1 MKFDEKK
8 LQADLEKLSAAERVK
23 YLESLALQ
31 AKNELS
37 ETEKTLKQSEELL
50 EKQRQTMLKKA
61 LGEEQKLLQQQE
73 YQQRLEKEKEKKELS
88 SMLEKQGTDLEAN
101 IERERARLPA
111 THPIVGLY
119 TQLRGMQQYYQ
130 QEHQEVDYART
141 IVLED
146 IRKDV
151 VDVLNKYQE
160 VPEEMKEIADAT
172 YRLVKGL
179 LNQSASDRTRY
190 EP

>member
-8 LQADLEKLSAAERVK
+8 LQADLQKLSPEEKVK
-23 YLESLALQ
+23 YLESLAEQ
-31 AKNELS
+31 AKKELFDT
-37 ETEKTLKQSEELL
+37 ETALKKSQELL
-50 EKQRQTMLKKA
+50 EKQRQNMLKNV
-61 LGEEQKLLQQQE
+61 LREEQVLLAE
-73 YQQRLEKEKEKKELS
+73 RERQQRTEKEKKELS

-101 IERERARLPA
+101 IEKEQARLPA

-119 TQLRGMQQYYQ
+119 TQLRGIQQYY
-130 QEHQEVDYART
+130 QEHQEVDYARA
-141 IVLED
+141 IVLAE